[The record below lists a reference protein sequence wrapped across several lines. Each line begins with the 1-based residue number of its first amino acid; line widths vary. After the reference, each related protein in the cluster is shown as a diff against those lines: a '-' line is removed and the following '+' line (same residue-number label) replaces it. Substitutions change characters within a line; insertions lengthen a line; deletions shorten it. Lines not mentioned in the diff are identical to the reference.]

1 MVNRELEQQ
10 RQRQQ
15 RERQKCNRSR
25 LAKQQLCT
33 SITLFCTFLSLRRTN
48 TTWEYPIWRFI
59 AGRNIRQQLS
69 FSSPEHWYSS
79 LEFNCKKI
87 ANIWRIKRD
96 GISATKFEAA
106 RTLFCTFFSCFC
118 RTTTWKCLLLRFME
132 KFYFSL
138 WASTWSL
145 DLKFTFRRVRL
156 HLKK

>member
-33 SITLFCTFLSLRRTN
+33 SITLFCTFLSLRRTT

-69 FSSPEHWYSS
+69 FSFPELWYSS
-79 LEFNCKKI
+79 LEFKGKKKN

-96 GISATKFEAA
+96 GISAIKFEAA
-106 RTLFCTFFSCFC
+106 RTIFFQW
-118 RTTTWKCLLLRFME
+118 R
-132 KFYFSL
+132 
-138 WASTWSL
+138 
-145 DLKFTFRRVRL
+145 FRRYRRHCCLSTLIRTLRSNDAYGNENVKQKL
-156 HLKK
+156 V